1 MSRKI
6 FYDIKYIS
14 FTKYKMSPELKG
26 GREYVWMG
34 EIYAQSPL
42 GVGPWRA
49 GKIPKG
55 GDAESIE
62 FFQNAKELNEFCFPW
77 ANFNNL

>member
-1 MSRKI
+1 
-6 FYDIKYIS
+6 
-14 FTKYKMSPELKG
+14 MSPELKG